1 MRWWCESVLKY
12 TKKAGLI
19 TLLKINEE
27 GIVKYI
33 LIAILYI
40 GLHSTN
46 PSKTD
51 FIEFASIQIKKK
63 YPELNFQPESSATGL
78 EKLISGFGNAM
89 VSNYLTESTT
99 QKDYLIFSIFE
110 VDMKLARDFGIK
122 EKNIK
127 VLGVVGKFL
136 PLSELN

>member
-1 MRWWCESVLKY
+1 M
-12 TKKAGLI
+12 
-19 TLLKINEE
+19 
-27 GIVKYI
+27 KYI
-33 LIAILYI
+33 LIALLCI

-63 YPELNFQPESSATGL
+63 YPELDFKPESSATSL
-78 EKLISGFGNAM
+78 EKLMSGFGNAM

-122 EKNIK
+122 ESNVK

>member
-1 MRWWCESVLKY
+1 
-12 TKKAGLI
+12 
-19 TLLKINEE
+19 
-27 GIVKYI
+27 VKYF
-33 LIAILYI
+33 LIALLCI
-40 GLHSTN
+40 GLNVTN
-46 PSKTD
+46 PSKND

-63 YPELNFQPESSATGL
+63 YPELDFKPESSATSL
-78 EKLISGFGNAM
+78 EKLISGFGNTM

>member
-1 MRWWCESVLKY
+1 M
-12 TKKAGLI
+12 
-19 TLLKINEE
+19 
-27 GIVKYI
+27 KYI
-33 LIAILYI
+33 LIAILCI

-63 YPELNFQPESSATGL
+63 YPELDFKPESSATSL
-78 EKLISGFGNAM
+78 EKLISGFGNTM

-99 QKDYLIFSIFE
+99 QKDYWILSVFE

-122 EKNIK
+122 EKNLK
-127 VLGVVGKFL
+127 VLGVAGTFV
-136 PLSELN
+136 PLSEIN

>member
-1 MRWWCESVLKY
+1 MRY
-12 TKKAGLI
+12 
-19 TLLKINEE
+19 N
-27 GIVKYI
+27 
-33 LIAILYI
+33 LIAILCI
-40 GLHSTN
+40 GLYSTN

-63 YPELNFQPESSATGL
+63 YPELDFKPESGVIS
-78 EKLISGFGNAM
+78 LIGNTM

-110 VDMKLARDFGIK
+110 VDMKLERDFGIK

-127 VLGVVGKFL
+127 VLGVAGKFL

>member
-1 MRWWCESVLKY
+1 
-12 TKKAGLI
+12 
-19 TLLKINEE
+19 
-27 GIVKYI
+27 
-33 LIAILYI
+33 
-40 GLHSTN
+40 LHSTN

-63 YPELNFQPESSATGL
+63 YPELDFKPESGVTSL
-78 EKLISGFGNAM
+78 EKLISGFGNTM

-127 VLGVVGKFL
+127 VLGVAGKFL

>member
-1 MRWWCESVLKY
+1 MKNTY
-12 TKKAGLI
+12 KTALI
-19 TLLKINEE
+19 TLLNLNKES
-27 GIVKYI
+27 IVKYI
-33 LIAILYI
+33 LIAILCI

-63 YPELNFQPESSATGL
+63 YPELDFKPESSTTGL
-78 EKLISGFGNAM
+78 EKLISGFVNTM

-110 VDMKLARDFGIK
+110 VDMKLARNFGIK

-127 VLGVVGKFL
+127 VLGVAGTFV
-136 PLSELN
+136 PL